1 MSKIKIIVGPKSYLQ
16 SFLNFNFISLEDY
29 VIKTESLIRNIVYKV
44 NEEDYKNLL
53 ENKFILAKTES
64 YSAINEEAL
73 NNFIHYIQQSI
84 KYGEGIYLQN
94 PPKLIINQIKSSF
107 DCDEYEIFKYQYPK
121 TDLQV
126 LKDINY
132 KTSNQ
137 ILGQDTS
144 IHRILASMY
153 KLTKTSKKPIVLMF
167 YGPSG
172 VGETEISKII
182 SECLGGKLLRK
193 QMSMNKTNYMFDY
206 IFGNKHGKSSL
217 AKDLLERESNVILLD
232 EFDKGLSEI
241 NSAFYQLFDEGIFE
255 DSHYEVDMSNS
266 LIICTAN
273 YDEENEI
280 RNDLGDPI
288 YYRFN
293 DLIKFQPL
301 NVNTKEKIVKRII
314 EKEFNNLSD
323 EERNLLPDSEDL
335 LKKYMKWVEQFT
347 NYRHIEKIIELDIN
361 MILVNALIIE
371 Y

>member
-1 MSKIKIIVGPKSYLQ
+1 
-16 SFLNFNFISLEDY
+16 
-29 VIKTESLIRNIVYKV
+29 
-44 NEEDYKNLL
+44 
-53 ENKFILAKTES
+53 
-64 YSAINEEAL
+64 
-73 NNFIHYIQQSI
+73 
-84 KYGEGIYLQN
+84 
-94 PPKLIINQIKSSF
+94 
-107 DCDEYEIFKYQYPK
+107 
-121 TDLQV
+121 
-126 LKDINY
+126 
-132 KTSNQ
+132 
-137 ILGQDTS
+137 
-144 IHRILASMY
+144 
-153 KLTKTSKKPIVLMF
+153 
-167 YGPSG
+167 
-172 VGETEISKII
+172 
-182 SECLGGKLLRK
+182 
-193 QMSMNKTNYMFDY
+193 
-206 IFGNKHGKSSL
+206 
-217 AKDLLERESNVILLD
+217 
-232 EFDKGLSEI
+232 
-241 NSAFYQLFDEGIFE
+241 
-255 DSHYEVDMSNS
+255 MSNS